1 MNGRRNLH
9 VISACVYILLLLMA
23 RDAAWANPDVFIAH
37 CRERAPELVPVDD
50 ACIGPIPDMVNLA
63 VSKLGFDVHWQHIPW
78 KRSLELARLG
88 QVDLLPRHS
97 MTEERQRFLHAIAY
111 GKQARRVM
119 YYLAPHWQRD
129 VSSFEQLSLLRVGA
143 LEGSFYSFEFNDALN
158 VDKTF
163 VRRTQQLLEMLRIG
177 RIDAAV
183 TSNSHE
189 LALFEARVELRRAS
203 YVEHFEN
210 RRYIS
215 IPKQS
220 PKADLHLRLA
230 AVIAEMRQ
238 SGEIANI
245 YQRYELPAPDTVT
258 D

>member
-1 MNGRRNLH
+1 MNGRRTWRAKL
-9 VISACVYILLLLMA
+9 ACIHMLFFLTFGLP
-23 RDAAWANPDVFIAH
+23 AWANPDVFIAH
-37 CRERAPELVPVDD
+37 CRERAPELVPVNDQ
-50 ACIGPIPDMVNLA
+50 CIGPIPDMVNLA
-63 VSKLGFDVHWQHIPW
+63 VSKLGYEVRWQHIPW

-97 MTEERQRFLHAIAY
+97 MTEERQRFLYPIVY
-111 GKQARRVM
+111 GKQTRRVM
-119 YYLAPHWQRD
+119 YYLAPHWPRD
-129 VSSFEQLSLLRVGA
+129 VTDFEQLSLLRVGA
-143 LEGSFYSFEFNDALN
+143 LEGSFYSYEFNDALN

-189 LALFEARVELRRAS
+189 LELFEARVELRRAS

-220 PKADLHLRLA
+220 PKAELHLRLA
-230 AVIAEMRQ
+230 AVIAEMRH